1 MAATGDAPPSSAGQ
15 NRPDPGVSQ
24 AMQPSIA
31 DHQVTKFDAVKESSP
46 TSVFVNSEPIR
57 EDQVENAVKF
67 LSHPKVRGSPVI
79 YRRSFLEKKGLTKE
93 EIDEAFRRIP
103 DPSPPVATT
112 QPVVTNSD
120 EQIKAS
126 SNAQQQPPA
135 QNLRSTS
142 GIPASSVP
150 KKGRFT
156 QFHWSH
162 VLFAFGFFT
171 ASGAGTA
178 VLFKNAIIPR
188 LKLWIRKVVLEEEKE
203 EGMLKKNDKRSIE
216 EEATAAAKAAAIA
229 AADVARASQEMLIA
243 TNEEKRFF
251 EELIS
256 TLNVQVREMKSMSNS
271 IKKLEEGQSISR
283 RIIVDEQDYQRV
295 SLTSSRLPYTNGKA
309 NIDSHSVRSLS
320 PPAYVEPS
328 VDVQSKSY
336 GEIMDMIQNG
346 ENPFNIRD
354 VNDASSNPDQP
365 VLNPRSEPRPKPWEF
380 SRSQNS
386 STNVLDTQE
395 TGNISSYR
403 LPDKQLNGD
412 DPVPWWQRQNPR
424 ITEIESDN
432 DQKFGPSNR
441 LGTERPVQH
450 SWIPPQPPPVA
461 MLEAAAAIRQPKKQP
476 YQKEEM
482 TDDQSLARAPD
493 VTDELQRITKISE
506 SGGFVDTDGEYSQVS
521 STEIQKED
529 NGSYL

>member
-1 MAATGDAPPSSAGQ
+1 MAAISDAPPSSTGQ
-15 NRPDPGVSQ
+15 NPPDPGVPQ

-31 DHQVTKFDAVKESSP
+31 DGQVTKFDAVKESSP
-46 TSVFVNSEPIR
+46 ASVFMNSEPIR

-93 EIDEAFRRIP
+93 EIDEAFRRVP

-120 EQIKAS
+120 GQIKAS

-135 QNLRSTS
+135 QILQSTS
-142 GIPASSVP
+142 GIPATSIP
-150 KKGRFT
+150 KKGRFS

-162 VLFAFGFFT
+162 VLFALGVFT

-203 EGMLKKNDKRSIE
+203 EGMLKKKDKRSIE
-216 EEATAAAKAAAIA
+216 EEAAAAAKAAAVA

-256 TLNVQVREMKSMSNS
+256 TLNVQVREMKSMSNA

-283 RIIVDEQDYQRV
+283 RIVVDEQDYQRV
-295 SLTSSRLPYTNGKA
+295 SVTSSQLPYTNGKA
-309 NIDSHSVRSLS
+309 NIDSRSVRSLS

-328 VDVQSKSY
+328 FGVQSKSY

-365 VLNPRSEPRPKPWEF
+365 VLNPGSDPRPKPWEF

-386 STNVLDTQE
+386 STNVLDPQE
-395 TGNISSYR
+395 NISSYR
-403 LPDKQLNGD
+403 LPDKQLNGE

-424 ITEIESDN
+424 ITEIEPDN
-432 DQKFGPSNR
+432 DQKFRPSNR
-441 LGTERPVQH
+441 LGIERPVRN
-450 SWIPPQPPPVA
+450 SWVPPQPPPVV
-461 MLEAAAAIRQPKKQP
+461 MPEAATAIRQPKKRP
-476 YQKEEM
+476 YQKEET